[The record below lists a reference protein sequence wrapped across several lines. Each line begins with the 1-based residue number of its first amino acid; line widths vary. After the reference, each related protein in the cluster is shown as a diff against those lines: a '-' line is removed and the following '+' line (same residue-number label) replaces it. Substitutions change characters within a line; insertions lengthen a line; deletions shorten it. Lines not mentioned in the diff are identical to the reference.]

1 MHCRPKE
8 SAKRMTDYYSVL
20 STAMDYGLDIFKYLN
35 FIYYQLKSGEK
46 DYEKLC
52 PWNKEVIIAISLT
65 NY

>member
-1 MHCRPKE
+1 
-8 SAKRMTDYYSVL
+8 MTDYYSVL

-35 FIYYQLKSGEK
+35 FIYYQLQSGEK

-52 PWNKEVIIAISLT
+52 PWNKEVIITISLT

>member
-1 MHCRPKE
+1 
-8 SAKRMTDYYSVL
+8 MTDYYSVL

-52 PWNKEVIIAISLT
+52 PWNKEVIIAISST